1 MGIMNTLSDPV
12 FCEHCG
18 RKNPPRL
25 GPQGRA
31 KRFCSDA
38 CRAAASRAR
47 RERKRLD
54 ELEKARL
61 QSARD
66 ACGQDAIARE
76 AAKILRDITAAL
88 LSNDRPMV
96 THAVGD
102 LITAGQEL
110 NQTMNAVKATES
122 STPRPNRAQRRR
134 AKR

>member
-25 GPQGRA
+25 GLQGRA

-66 ACGQDAIARE
+66 ACGQDAMARE

-110 NQTMNAVKATES
+110 N
-122 STPRPNRAQRRR
+122 
-134 AKR
+134 